1 MKKGCFI
8 KGVIILTIIVAS
20 VTYIIQNK
28 FNDFIFKPG
37 KKIILPIFVN
47 DFKSKLNYIKDNPK
61 KDSLNLMIKNYLED
75 AENIKE
81 LSDDSLKPFVREIY
95 GIISDSV
102 ITSSELKKLGEFI
115 NTKRHNEGSE
125 KN

>member
-8 KGVIILTIIVAS
+8 KVVIILTIVVAS

-47 DFKSKLNYIKDNPK
+47 EFKNKLNAVKDSPQ
-61 KDSLNLMIKNYLED
+61 KDSLNLLLKNYIEHSK
-75 AENIKE
+75 NISD
-81 LSDDSLKPFVREIY
+81 LSDDSLKPLQIKINN
-95 GIISDSV
+95 IISDSIV
-102 ITSSELKKLGEFI
+102 SQNELQDIKDFI
-115 NTKRHNEGSE
+115 NLRFQNERSE